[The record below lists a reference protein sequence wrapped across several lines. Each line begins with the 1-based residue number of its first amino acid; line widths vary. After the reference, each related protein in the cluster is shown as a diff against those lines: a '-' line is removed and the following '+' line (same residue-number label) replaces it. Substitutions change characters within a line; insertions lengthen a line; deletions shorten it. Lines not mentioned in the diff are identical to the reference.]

1 MYPSNSRLFL
11 PIFSHALTDLSDQYI
26 SIVLQD
32 ILNSCQGSIDEMM
45 EVNLAGEVFMPHG
58 LGHFMGNDVHDVG
71 GYLEGHPERPK
82 GMGIGNIRTARV
94 LKENMVVTIEP
105 GCYFQVKQLTVEF
118 RRLCH

>member
-1 MYPSNSRLFL
+1 
-11 PIFSHALTDLSDQYI
+11 
-26 SIVLQD
+26 
-32 ILNSCQGSIDEMM
+32 MM

-118 RRLCH
+118 RRLGQCFIECAIAVVGEAGRELARVCDVEEKIFE